1 MGVVSLARD
10 TRLGRQVALKVLRAD
25 AMQDPDRKYRFIQE
39 ARAASSLNHPNIV
52 TIYDIQSIDG
62 VELIAMEYIAGKPLD
77 EVIGRNGLPVSQALK
92 YAIQVAQAL
101 EAAHE
106 AGIVHRDLKPAN
118 IMVTDTG
125 VVKVLDFGLAKLT
138 ENNELIA
145 LDEASGSRGPVT
157 ADGVILGTV
166 AYMSPEQAT
175 GRTVDAR
182 TDIFAFGA
190 VLYEMLTGNRAFQGD
205 SNMNTL
211 TSLLRD
217 EPRPIRESITDVPRE
232 LERMVMRCLRKDAAR
247 RFQHMSDLRV
257 ALEEL
262 KEEYDSGSLVSE
274 APVVIQTKRGL
285 DWTVV
290 FFALVVLGGIG
301 FAWWKFLGTEEPK
314 QGLILTRLTSDPG
327 LTFFPAISPDGNLF
341 AYASDRAG
349 QGNLDIWVQQVA
361 GGEPIRLTRENE
373 DEYEPTFSPDGS
385 RIAFRSEREGGGI
398 YVCSALGGEARL
410 VARHGR
416 SPTFSPDGNRI
427 AYSVGW
433 AGVGATFSWGSSSL
447 YVVNVLG
454 GEPKR
459 LQPDFVVAHHPVW
472 TEDGKYVMF
481 LGAKELGPPTYD
493 WWLAPV
499 DGGPAINTQALQ
511 KMREQRFT
519 IGPFP
524 FALSRD
530 SVIFSVGRG
539 DSINLWRIR
548 LAITGNW
555 QPTGPAEQL
564 TFGTGQEL
572 QPSMARNGKLV
583 FSGGT
588 GNTDL
593 WALPVNANDG
603 SVTGDL
609 RQLTRDAAEDYYPE
623 VSRDGSKVAFV
634 SRRSGTD
641 DVWLL
646 DLTSGRQTSLL
657 VTPARE
663 MYPKMSADGSLIAYG
678 SIDDNK
684 RGIFVMPRN
693 TGVSTRLC
701 EDCGLL
707 RDFTADGTQLLLQ
720 AGPPPHIA
728 SLNGG
733 TRQVTELLRHE
744 KFPLYAPKLSPD
756 EKWVAFQAIP
766 IPTART
772 IYVAPFRPGQKV
784 PPSEWVQVTD
794 GSAMDRSPAW
804 SPNGSMLYFLSER
817 DSFRCVWAQRLDPQT
832 KKPAGSPFAVSHF
845 HTAVRNLMNI
855 DGPGQVSLTV
865 APDKLVFSMG
875 ELTGNVWLAALP
887 APGAGFTPRSRSLL
901 E

>member
-25 AMQDPDRKYRFIQE
+25 AMQDPERKYRFAQE

-52 TIYDIQSIDG
+52 TIYDIQSVDG
-62 VELIAMEYIAGKPLD
+62 VELIAMEYVAGKPLD
-77 EVIGRNGLPVSQALK
+77 EIIGRRGLPVSQALK

-101 EAAHE
+101 ESAHA

-118 IMVTDTG
+118 IMITDTG

-138 ENNELIA
+138 EQNDLVA
-145 LDEASGSRGPVT
+145 LDVASGSRGPQT

-175 GRTVDAR
+175 GRPVDAR

-190 VLYEMLTGNRAFQGD
+190 VLYEMLTGRRAFQGD
-205 SNMNTL
+205 GTANTL
-211 TSLLRD
+211 TALLRD
-217 EPRPIRESITDVPRE
+217 DPEAIREVVPEIPRE
-232 LERMVMRCLRKDAAR
+232 LDRIVMRCLRKDPAR

-262 KEEYDSGSLVSE
+262 KEEFDSGSL
-274 APVVIQTKRGL
+274 AADTPIFIQQRPGV
-285 DWTVV
+285 DWTVM
-290 FFALVVLGGIG
+290 FFALLVLAGIG
-301 FAWWKFLGTEEPK
+301 FAWWKFLARPEPRPA
-314 QGLILTRLTSDPG
+314 LVLTRLTSDPG
-327 LTFFPAISPDGNLF
+327 ITFFPAISPDGNLF

-361 GGEPIRLTRENE
+361 GVEPIRLTREE
-373 DEYEPTFSPDGS
+373 TDEYEPTFSPDGS
-385 RIAFRSEREGGGI
+385 RIAFRSERDGGGVYI
-398 YVCSALGGEARL
+398 CSAFGGEARL

-416 SPTFSPDGNRI
+416 SPAFSPDGREI

-433 AGVGATFSWGSSSL
+433 AGVGATFSWGASSL
-447 YVVNVLG
+447 YIVSVLG
-454 GEPKR
+454 GEPRR
-459 LQPDFVVAHHPVW
+459 LQPDFVVAHHPVF
-472 TEDGKYVMF
+472 TPDGKYVMF
-481 LGAKELGPPTYD
+481 LGSRELGPPTFD

-499 DGGPAINTQALQ
+499 DGGPAINTEALQ
-511 KMREQRFT
+511 TMRTQGFT

-524 FALSRD
+524 FVLAGS

-539 DSINLWRIR
+539 DSINLWRAH
-548 LAITGNW
+548 LAPTTW
-555 QPTGPAEQL
+555 KLTGPPEQL

-572 QPSMARNGKLV
+572 QPSYARNGRIV
-583 FSGGT
+583 FSGGG

-593 WALPVNANDG
+593 WALPVNANEG
-603 SVTGDL
+603 SVTGEL

-623 VSRDGSKVAFV
+623 VSRDGTRVAFV

-646 DLTSGRQTSLL
+646 DLVSGRQTALL

-663 MYPKMSADGSLIAYG
+663 MYPKMSSDGSLIAYG

-684 RGIFVMPRN
+684 RGVFIVPRN
-693 TGVSTRLC
+693 TGVSTKIC
-701 EDCGLL
+701 DDCGLL
-707 RDFTADGTQLLLQ
+707 RDFTADGTKLLVQ
-720 AGPPPHIA
+720 AGPPPHVA
-728 SLNGG
+728 ALDAA
-733 TRQVTELLRHE
+733 TRKVDVLLRHE

-756 EKWVAFQAIP
+756 ERWVAFQAISS
-766 IPTART
+766 PTSRT
-772 IYVAPFRPGQKV
+772 LYVAPFRPGEQV
-784 PPSEWVQVTD
+784 PESEWIRLTD

-804 SPNGSMLYFLSER
+804 APGGSLVYFLSER
-817 DSFRCVWAQRLDPQT
+817 DSFRCIWGQRVDPAS
-832 KKPAGSPFAVSHF
+832 KKPTGSPFDIAHF
-845 HTAVRNLMNI
+845 HNAVRNLMNV
-855 DGPGQVSLTV
+855 DGPGQVSLSV
-865 APDKLVFSMG
+865 AVDKLVFSMG
-875 ELTGNVWLAALP
+875 ELSGNVWMAALP
-887 APGAGFTPRSRSLL
+887 APGTGFTPRSRSLL